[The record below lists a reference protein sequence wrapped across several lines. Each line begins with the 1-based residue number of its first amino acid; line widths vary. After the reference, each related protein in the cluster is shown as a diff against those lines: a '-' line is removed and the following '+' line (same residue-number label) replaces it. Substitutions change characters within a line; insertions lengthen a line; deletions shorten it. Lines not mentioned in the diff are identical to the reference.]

1 MDTTMHGF
9 RLVSS
14 SELKEIKGTADIYKH
29 DKSGLT
35 MVHLNCEDTNK
46 TFSMSFCTPPENSTG
61 VPHIL
66 EHSVLAGSDKYPVRE
81 PFVELMKGSLNT
93 FLNAFTASDWTM
105 YPVASQNMQDYLNL
119 VDVYMDAVLNPLIHS
134 VPEIFWQEGWHYE
147 INDGKLSVNGVVY
160 NEMKGALSAPD
171 RVIAEEIN
179 TALFDNT
186 YGVNSGGDP
195 AVIPEL
201 SYEAFCNFHKKLYHP
216 SNALMCLYG
225 DVDLDKVLALA
236 DSYLDK
242 YTPSTREHVGDATR
256 LTAPKVVTKPY
267 PLNAGDDP
275 EGKAFYMRGWAMDH
289 RCMREISA
297 MEIIQDALFNAEAAP
312 VKRALMQSGLCG
324 NAEAY
329 SSAEIKYPTYY
340 LTLSDVKAD
349 GFDKLTG
356 IIDSAIKDIA
366 EKGLDKKLLEA
377 CLNRYEFGRR
387 EEPAYYPKG
396 IELCINAASGYIHDG
411 DPLSMIRYEDTLAF
425 LREKLNSDYYEQLI
439 KKYFAQNTWQA
450 EMRLVPEPGLGE
462 KREAEN
468 AEKMAALYAKLTD
481 EEKAKIIA
489 NQERLK
495 KRQSTPD
502 SEEALK
508 TIPQLKLSEAGD
520 GPKPLEAEERD
531 ILSVPTYANDMFTGG
546 ISYLTLMFDASCL
559 NAEEI
564 PYAGLVC
571 QLMGKLSAGEYGFEQ
586 LSTELMLNTGAVET
600 SLTAFQKAGEE
611 QAQPYILMNIKALT
625 AKLGDAM
632 PAICAMLKDTHY
644 NERARLNEVISMIAA
659 NNRSM
664 LANSGNIIAMTRL
677 GSYFSAAM
685 MYSEQTMGLSF
696 FEFIKKLA
704 AANEAETDKHIAMLE
719 NVTKKLFTRA
729 NMSVMLSGEEE
740 QYSAARLALPA
751 VIDALEQG
759 EKQDNRPAFVK
770 NAKNEG
776 VMTPVDVQ
784 YCAEGYNMAE
794 LGFGYD
800 GATAVMKTILA
811 TDYLWNRI
819 RVLGGAYGA
828 ILTIRPNGTFL
839 LSSYRD
845 PNLENTYK
853 VYDGMAEYLEK
864 FDPSRREMDKYIL
877 GTLQE
882 LDAPKVGQLA
892 HSAALGNYMTGFT
905 KAMQQKLRAEAIAAD
920 AKAIR
925 AKAALANAICEKHY
939 ICTVGNS
946 EKIKAAKELFKDIID
961 G

>member
-1 MDTTMHGF
+1 
-9 RLVSS
+9 
-14 SELKEIKGTADIYKH
+14 
-29 DKSGLT
+29 
-35 MVHLNCEDTNK
+35 
-46 TFSMSFCTPPENSTG
+46 
-61 VPHIL
+61 
-66 EHSVLAGSDKYPVRE
+66 
-81 PFVELMKGSLNT
+81 
-93 FLNAFTASDWTM
+93 
-105 YPVASQNMQDYLNL
+105 
-119 VDVYMDAVLNPLIHS
+119 
-134 VPEIFWQEGWHYE
+134 
-147 INDGKLSVNGVVY
+147 
-160 NEMKGALSAPD
+160 
-171 RVIAEEIN
+171 
-179 TALFDNT
+179 
-186 YGVNSGGDP
+186 
-195 AVIPEL
+195 
-201 SYEAFCNFHKKLYHP
+201 
-216 SNALMCLYG
+216 
-225 DVDLDKVLALA
+225 
-236 DSYLDK
+236 
-242 YTPSTREHVGDATR
+242 
-256 LTAPKVVTKPY
+256 
-267 PLNAGDDP
+267 
-275 EGKAFYMRGWAMDH
+275 
-289 RCMREISA
+289 
-297 MEIIQDALFNAEAAP
+297 
-312 VKRALMQSGLCG
+312 
-324 NAEAY
+324 
-329 SSAEIKYPTYY
+329 
-340 LTLSDVKAD
+340 
-349 GFDKLTG
+349 
-356 IIDSAIKDIA
+356 
-366 EKGLDKKLLEA
+366 
-377 CLNRYEFGRR
+377 
-387 EEPAYYPKG
+387 
-396 IELCINAASGYIHDG
+396 
-411 DPLSMIRYEDTLAF
+411 MIRYEDTLAF

-450 EMRLVPEPGLGE
+450 EVRLVPEPGLGE

-520 GPKPLEAEERD
+520 GPKPIEAEQRD
-531 ILSVPTYANDMFTGG
+531 ILSVPAYVNDIFTGG

-571 QLMGKLSAGEYGFEQ
+571 QLMGKLSAGEYDFEQ

-600 SLTAFQKAGEE
+600 SLSAFQKAGEE

-664 LANSGNIIAMTRL
+664 LANEGHMIAMTRL
-677 GSYFSAAM
+677 GSYFSAAT
-685 MYSEQTMGLSF
+685 MYGERTAGLSF

-704 AANEAETDKHIAMLE
+704 AANEAEMDKHIEMLE
-719 NVTKKLFTRA
+719 TVAKKLFTCA

-740 QYSAARLALPA
+740 QYSAARQALLA
-751 VIDALEQG
+751 VIDALEAG

-776 VMTPVDVQ
+776 VMTPGDVQ

-892 HSAALGNYMTGFT
+892 HSTALGNYMTGFT
-905 KAMQQKLRAEAIAAD
+905 KDMQKKLRAEALAAD